1 MKYVCEV
8 CGYVYDEEYGEPDI
22 DVMPGTKFEN
32 LPDDFTCPLCG
43 VDKDNFS
50 EFSDETL
57 DE

>member
-43 VDKDNFS
+43 VEKDNFS
-50 EFSDETL
+50 ELSDDTF